1 MLNIQKFVFNPFS
14 ENTYIVWDDNSK
26 TGAIIDPGCNDDNE
40 RETVDNFIRSNSLNL
55 KFLINTHCHIDHI
68 FGNSYIK
75 KNYDVNFLAPEK
87 DVPLL
92 DMMIN
97 VAKIYAVELIPSPQP
112 DELILDEQKFLL
124 GNTEGEFLF
133 TPGHSPGEVCLYF
146 EKDKICFTG
155 DVLFNKNIGRTDL
168 LGGSYETLIA
178 SIENKL
184 FTLPDDVTIYPGHGE
199 ASTIGDEK
207 KNNPFFR

>member
-1 MLNIQKFVFNPFS
+1 MLKIQKFVFNPFS

-26 TGAIIDPGCNDDNE
+26 NGAVIDPGCYDDGE
-40 RETVDNFIRSNSLNL
+40 REAVDNFIRSNSLNL

-68 FGNSYIK
+68 FGNAYIK
-75 KNYDVNFLAPEK
+75 KNYDVKFLAPEK

-92 DMMIN
+92 DMMMN
-97 VAKIYAVELIPSPQP
+97 VAKMYAVKLVPSPQP
-112 DELILDEQKFLL
+112 DELIFDEQKFLL
-124 GNTEGEFLF
+124 GNTEGKFLF

-146 EKDKICFTG
+146 ERDKICFTG

-168 LGGSYETLIA
+168 PGGSYDTLID

-184 FTLPDDVTIYPGHGE
+184 FTLPYDVTIYPGHG
-199 ASTIGDEK
+199 ATSTIGDEK

>member
-1 MLNIQKFVFNPFS
+1 MLKIQKFVFNPFS

-26 TGAIIDPGCNDDNE
+26 NGAVIDPGCYDDGE
-40 RETVDNFIRSNSLNL
+40 REAVDNFIRSNSLNL

-68 FGNSYIK
+68 FGNAYIK
-75 KNYDVNFLAPEK
+75 KNYDVKFLAPEK

-92 DMMIN
+92 DMMMN
-97 VAKIYAVELIPSPQP
+97 VAKMYAVELVPSPQP
-112 DELILDEQKFLL
+112 DELIFDEQKFLL
-124 GNTEGEFLF
+124 GNTEGKFLF

-146 EKDKICFTG
+146 ERDKICFTG

-168 LGGSYETLIA
+168 PGGSYDTLID

-184 FTLPDDVTIYPGHGE
+184 FTLPYDVTIYPGHG
-199 ASTIGDEK
+199 ATSTIGDEK